1 MLTWHEY
8 KQRLKS
14 ISTEDQLV
22 MDVLNK
28 LQAERLKRGISQK
41 DFARTIKMQQSQLAK
56 LEQLDSLPTLKTL
69 NRYANGLGLQV
80 TLSVT
85 PLVASGGDQ

>member
-85 PLVASGGDQ
+85 PLVASGGNQ

>member
-1 MLTWHEY
+1 MLTWNEY

-22 MDVLNK
+22 MDALNK

>member
-1 MLTWHEY
+1 MVTWNEY
-8 KQRLKS
+8 RKHIRS
-14 ISTEDQLV
+14 ISAEDRFV
-22 MDVLNK
+22 MDTLNR

-41 DFARTIKMQQSQLAK
+41 DFAEQINMKQAQLAK
-56 LEQLDSLPTLKTL
+56 LEQLDSMPTLRTL

-85 PLVASGGDQ
+85 PMAASGSI

>member
-22 MDVLNK
+22 MDTFNK

-69 NRYANGLGLQV
+69 NRYANGWGLQV

>member
-22 MDVLNK
+22 MDTFNR

>member
-22 MDVLNK
+22 MDALNK

>member
-14 ISTEDQLV
+14 ISIEDQLV
-22 MDVLNK
+22 MDILNK

-41 DFARTIKMQQSQLAK
+41 NFARTIKMQQSQLAK

>member
-1 MLTWHEY
+1 MVTWNEY
-8 KQRLKS
+8 RKHIRS
-14 ISTEDQLV
+14 ISAEDRFV
-22 MDVLNK
+22 MDTLNR

-41 DFARTIKMQQSQLAK
+41 DFAEQINMKQAQLAK
-56 LEQLDSLPTLKTL
+56 LEQLDSMPTLRTL

-85 PLVASGGDQ
+85 PMAVSGSI

>member
-22 MDVLNK
+22 MDTFNR

-85 PLVASGGDQ
+85 PLVASGGNQ

>member
-22 MDVLNK
+22 MDTFNK

>member
-22 MDVLNK
+22 MDTFNR

-41 DFARTIKMQQSQLAK
+41 NFARTIKMQQSQLAK

>member
-14 ISTEDQLV
+14 ISIEDQLV
-22 MDVLNK
+22 MDILNK

-41 DFARTIKMQQSQLAK
+41 NFARTIKMQQSQLAK

-85 PLVASGGDQ
+85 PLVASGGNQ